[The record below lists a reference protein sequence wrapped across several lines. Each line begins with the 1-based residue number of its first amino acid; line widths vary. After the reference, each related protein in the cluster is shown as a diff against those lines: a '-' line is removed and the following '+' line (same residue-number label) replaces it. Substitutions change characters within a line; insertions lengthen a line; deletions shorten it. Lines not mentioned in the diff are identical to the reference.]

1 MRYSRFISLD
11 SIISMTANENRYYI
25 IKTARWMNVWQPSVS
40 MDTLYLPSPSAH
52 LKRIL
57 RIIQPLHSSK
67 IYPINKISYQLCV
80 EYGVLGLCL
89 DGSLVGWCS
98 NQFECS
104 VKTELVMA
112 CWVASGT
119 LWRYHRR
126 HILRCAGGL
135 GNLIVPQ
142 LQCRIAF
149 SSFNIHRISN
159 FNNSC
164 HRKHNEIKSRFHGF
178 SSLSIKY

>member
-1 MRYSRFISLD
+1 MEGNHALRDLNAIRKWRSSMRYSRFIPSD

-25 IKTARWMNVWQPSVS
+25 NKTARWMNVWQPSVS

-104 VKTELVMA
+104 VKTELVIA
-112 CWVASGT
+112 RWVASGT
-119 LWRYHRR
+119 LYRYHHR
-126 HILRCAGGL
+126 HYGIIYIFGSAGGWV
-135 GNLIVPQ
+135 I
-142 LQCRIAF
+142 
-149 SSFNIHRISN
+149 
-159 FNNSC
+159 
-164 HRKHNEIKSRFHGF
+164 
-178 SSLSIKY
+178 